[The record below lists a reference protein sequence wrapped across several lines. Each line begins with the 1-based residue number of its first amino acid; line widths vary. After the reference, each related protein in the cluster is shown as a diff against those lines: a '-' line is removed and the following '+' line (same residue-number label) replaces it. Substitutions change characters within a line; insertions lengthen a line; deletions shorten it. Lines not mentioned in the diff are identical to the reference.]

1 MPLWMKRHPVCVG
14 AFLGAIVAILYS
26 APFVSLLF
34 QYNDFSDG
42 NQIAIGVVGFVGFF
56 IVTVILGAIVGT
68 YSAVGAL
75 ASRAVVR
82 RACRRLTV
90 TRESI
95 GAALGS
101 SIAVSVPL
109 LPAGLT
115 EPTYVPAFGFVPLP
129 AFLVA
134 GIIAGGAA
142 YAVNRVQIRPQSI

>member
-1 MPLWMKRHPVCVG
+1 MWMKRHPVCVG
-14 AFLGAIVAILYS
+14 ALLGAIVALLYS

-34 QYNDFSDG
+34 DNNDFSDG
-42 NQIAIGVVGFVGFF
+42 NKITLGVVGLLSSF
-56 IVTVILGAIVGT
+56 IGTVILGAIVGT

-82 RACRRLTV
+82 RACRRLTIR
-90 TRESI
+90 RESM

-101 SIAVSVPL
+101 AIAVGAPL

-115 EPTYVPAFGFVPLP
+115 EPTYIPAFGFVPLP

-134 GIIAGGAA
+134 GIIAGGVA
-142 YAVNRVQIRPQSI
+142 YAVNRVQIRPQSN

>member
-1 MPLWMKRHPVCVG
+1 MKRHPVCVG
-14 AFLGAIVAILYS
+14 AFLGAIVATLYS

-34 QYNDFSDG
+34 PYNDFSDG

-101 SIAVSVPL
+101 AIAVGVPL

-115 EPTYVPAFGFVPLP
+115 EPTYIPALGFVPLP